1 MLISSPMKHTLS
13 NIFKKNRSL
22 ILFSLCGILSA
33 EAATEKKD
41 SDKLF
46 YRFKDSRGVNVV
58 SSSIPPELVRNGY
71 EIMSINGDVIKS
83 VPASPSDSDADRVAR
98 ERKAAKEQDRNDK
111 LLRTSYSTTADID
124 AAKVRRLQQLRDNI
138 GILQANLLSIKSQTK
153 DQETN
158 AANIERAG
166 RKVPDDVL
174 NNINALHAQE
184 KDVNAQ
190 IQQREVEYQA
200 AADKFEQDKKR
211 FLVLKQKDAQ

>member
-1 MLISSPMKHTLS
+1 MKHTLPS
-13 NIFKKNRSL
+13 IFKRNRSL
-22 ILFSLCGILSA
+22 IVFSLCSILSA
-33 EAATEKKD
+33 EAVTEKKD

-58 SSSIPPELVRNGY
+58 SSSIPPELVRYGY
-71 EIMSINGDVIKS
+71 EIVSINGDIIKS
-83 VPASPSDSDADRVAR
+83 VQASPSDSDADRVAR

-111 LLRTSYSTTADID
+111 LLRTSYSTIADID

-138 GILQANLLSIKSQTK
+138 AILQANLLSIKSQTK

-190 IQQREVEYQA
+190 IQQREIEYQA